1 MSQVKEGS
9 AVKVHYTGKLSDGSV
24 FDTSRDGTPLDF
36 KVGDGMVIKGFET
49 AIIGM
54 KAGDTKTVTLAV
66 EDAYGPKRD
75 ELLAEVEREKL
86 PQTETLEVGKTLEVQ
101 QPDGQSFMVKVVGL
115 TETMV
120 SLDANHPLAGQDLT
134 FDIELLELT

>member
-101 QPDGQSFMVKVVGL
+101 QPDGQSFMVKVVSL

>member
-9 AVKVHYTGKLSDGSV
+9 AVKVHYTGKLNDGSV
-24 FDTSRDGTPLDF
+24 FDTSKDGEPLDF
-36 KVGDGMVIKGFET
+36 KVGDGMVIKGFEAAILGMT
-49 AIIGM
+49 AGES
-54 KAGDTKTVTLAV
+54 KTVTLGV

-75 ELLAEVEREKL
+75 DLLAEVEREKL
-86 PQTETLEVGKTLEVQ
+86 PQTESLEVGKTLEVQ
-101 QPDGQSFMVKVVGL
+101 QPDGQSFMVKVVSL

-134 FDIELLELT
+134 FDIELLELS

>member
-24 FDTSRDGTPLDF
+24 FDTSRDGAPLDF
-36 KVGDGMVIKGFET
+36 KVGDGMVIKGFEA
-49 AIIGM
+49 AILGM
-54 KAGDTKTVTLAV
+54 ATGDTKTVTLVAD
-66 EDAYGPKRD
+66 DAYGPKRD

-101 QPDGQSFMVKVVGL
+101 QPDGQSFMVRVIAL

-134 FDIELLELT
+134 FDIELLELS

>member
-24 FDTSRDGTPLDF
+24 FDTSKDGEPLDF

-49 AIIGM
+49 AILGM
-54 KAGDTKTVTLAV
+54 TAGESKTVTLVV
-66 EDAYGPKRD
+66 EDAYGPIRED
-75 ELLAEVEREKL
+75 LLAEVEREKL
-86 PQTETLEVGKTLEVQ
+86 PQTESLEVGKTLEVQ
-101 QPDGQSFMVKVVGL
+101 QPDGQSFMVKVTGL

-134 FDIELLELT
+134 FDIELLELS